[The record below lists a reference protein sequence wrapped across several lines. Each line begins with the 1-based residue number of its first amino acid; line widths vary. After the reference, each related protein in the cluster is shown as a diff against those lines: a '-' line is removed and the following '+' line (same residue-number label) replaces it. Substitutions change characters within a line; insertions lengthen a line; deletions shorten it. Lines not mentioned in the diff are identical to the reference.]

1 MNELPAAP
9 ILLPAGVRDGTGT
22 CDLRRP
28 RAKSRDRDVG
38 LLYLVGLTL
47 PFPELGFPLNEVFTL
62 SITSLI
68 GMVFAFRRLG
78 RHGLM
83 AAHKAALVML
93 VVFAATAIARHPL
106 SSYAL
111 SLAALGLAL
120 LPFANSRLSRG
131 ELRGL
136 VQGLL
141 LGMGLTLGLMALCIL
156 PQVVGA
162 VELLGPLASVLVGT
176 EQMGVFLGYIRPF
189 AGFSEPSYLAIYLTS
204 IYVVLDLLVRAG
216 WPLAFWRAVAP
227 VAVLLTGSVSGL
239 VLLVLYVVSRWGGA
253 LGRLLAGRF
262 SMKLVLRGLVAS
274 AVLVALFLAVG
285 PDPGDLFEQYALR
298 VLKTLDDV
306 ETGNLVG
313 SEGSR
318 VNAVLALPD
327 YWDAT
332 GLPGFL
338 TGTGYANHKAWL
350 IDAYGHLNESAT
362 FSRGAV
368 DSILIAVFLST
379 GVFGVAAYLRFLAIG
394 FGARV
399 LAAHMSLAVFVL
411 AINFAYGYLIAGLY
425 WQLLFVLAATARQC
439 VPQETRPRRRRR
451 VFGVRPLGRSLNT

>member
-1 MNELPAAP
+1 MNESPAAP
-9 ILLPAGVRDGTGT
+9 VLLPAGFQAGADSLGP
-22 CDLRRP
+22 RRP
-28 RAKSRDRDVG
+28 RAASRDRDVG

-68 GMVFAFRRLG
+68 GMLFACRRLG
-78 RHGLM
+78 RYGLT
-83 AAHKAALVML
+83 AEYKAALVMI
-93 VVFAATAIARHPL
+93 VVFAATAVARYPL

-120 LPFANSRLSRG
+120 LPFANSRLRPG
-131 ELRGL
+131 ELLGL
-136 VQGLL
+136 VEGLL
-141 LGMGLTLGLMALCIL
+141 LGMWLTLGLMALCIL

-162 VELLGPLASVLVGT
+162 VELLGPLASWLVGT

-189 AGFSEPSYLAIYLTS
+189 AGFTEPSHLAIYLAS
-204 IYVVLDLLVRAG
+204 VYVVLDLLVRAG

-227 VAVLLTGSVSGL
+227 AAVLFTGSVAGL
-239 VLLVLYVVSRWGGA
+239 VLLVLYVFSRWAGA

-262 SMKLVLRGLVAS
+262 SMKIVMRGLVAT
-274 AVLVALFLAVG
+274 AVLVALFLAMG
-285 PDPGDLFEQYALR
+285 PDPEDLFEQYALR

-327 YWDAT
+327 YWTAT

-338 TGTGYANHKAWL
+338 AGTGYANHKAWL

-379 GVFGVAAYLRFLAIG
+379 GVFGLAAYLKFLAVG
-394 FGARV
+394 FGTRV

-439 VPQETRPRRRRR
+439 VLQETRPRRRRR
-451 VFGVRPLGRSLNT
+451 VSGVRPQGRPLKT

>member
-1 MNELPAAP
+1 MNDSPAAP
-9 ILLPAGVRDGTGT
+9 VLLPAGIQGDTASRDG
-22 CDLRRP
+22 CRP
-28 RAKSRDRDVG
+28 RVASRDRDVG

-68 GMVFAFRRLG
+68 GMLFAFRRLG

-83 AAHKAALVML
+83 AEHKAALVMM
-93 VVFAATAIARHPL
+93 VVFAATAAARHPL
-106 SSYAL
+106 SSYAM

-120 LPFANSRLSRG
+120 LPFANSRLRPG
-131 ELRGL
+131 ELFGL
-136 VQGLL
+136 VRGLL
-141 LGMGLTLGLMALCIL
+141 LGMWLTLGLMVLCIL
-156 PQVVGA
+156 PQVVDA
-162 VELLGPLASVLVGT
+162 VELLGPLASWLVGT

-189 AGFSEPSYLAIYLTS
+189 AGFSEPSHLAIYLAS
-204 IYVVLDLLVRAG
+204 VYVVLDLLVRAG

-227 VAVLLTGSVSGL
+227 VAVLFTGSVAGL
-239 VLLVLYVVSRWGGA
+239 VLLLVYVFSRWAGA

-262 SMKLVLRGLVAS
+262 SMQLVMRGLVATS
-274 AVLVALFLAVG
+274 VLVALFLAIG
-285 PDPGDLFEQYALR
+285 PDPGDLFEEYALR
-298 VLKTLDDV
+298 VLKTMDDV

-327 YWDAT
+327 YWTTT

-338 TGTGYANHKAWL
+338 AGTGYANHEAWL
-350 IDAYGHLNESAT
+350 IDAYGHLSEWST

-379 GVFGVAAYLRFLAIG
+379 GVFGIVAYLRFLTVG
-394 FGARV
+394 FGSR
-399 LAAHMSLAVFVL
+399 
-411 AINFAYGYLIAGLY
+411 IAGE
-425 WQLLFVLAATARQC
+425 F
-439 VPQETRPRRRRR
+439 RRLQ
-451 VFGVRPLGRSLNT
+451 VS